1 MRFENTP
8 FYYDLIG
15 HQFEIITGGTPSTKN
30 KNYWKGDI
38 PWMPSGDIN
47 KKYIFDVSKSISE
60 LGLTNSSA
68 KMVPYHSVLIALAG
82 QGKTRGTSAI
92 LEMNCCINQS
102 LAAILPNIKFNPYY
116 IFHYLESKYD
126 DLRLISSGDGGR
138 GGLNKELISNYKI
151 SYPTLPEQNKIAD
164 FFNKIDERIQAQ
176 IKIIED
182 CMSYRNAIVDYFFES
197 LSSDWKQVRLSNILN
212 EYSELHIKDNSIVHA
227 TLSKDGI
234 FPKTDRYD
242 RDFLVKD
249 EDKKYKV
256 SHLDDICYNPANL
269 KFGVITRNIF
279 GDCIISPIYITFK
292 IKNGYLPKFIELLV
306 TRKKFISKARKYEQ
320 GTVYERMAVN
330 SSDLL
335 SMHVLIPSFSMQQK
349 IVNIINDIDNKI
361 SNEKKLLNLYKTQ
374 KSYLLKNMFV

>member
-1 MRFENTP
+1 MDKKEKNPNVPNLRFENTP

-102 LAAILPNIKFNPYY
+102 LAAILPNNKFNPYY

-151 SYPTLPEQNKIAD
+151 SYPTLPEQNKIAN

-176 IKIIED
+176 IK
-182 CMSYRNAIVDYFFES
+182 S
-197 LSSDWKQVRLSNILN
+197 LR
-212 EYSELHIKDNSIVHA
+212 HI
-227 TLSKDGI
+227 
-234 FPKTDRYD
+234 
-242 RDFLVKD
+242 
-249 EDKKYKV
+249 
-256 SHLDDICYNPANL
+256 NL
-269 KFGVITRNIF
+269 
-279 GDCIISPIYITFK
+279 
-292 IKNGYLPKFIELLV
+292 
-306 TRKKFISKARKYEQ
+306 
-320 GTVYERMAVN
+320 
-330 SSDLL
+330 
-335 SMHVLIPSFSMQQK
+335 
-349 IVNIINDIDNKI
+349 
-361 SNEKKLLNLYKTQ
+361 
-374 KSYLLKNMFV
+374 